1 MRRRLWG
8 RRGHG
13 IDGGDVGEAT
23 PLFFYGGDA
32 GERDERAAGGADGL
46 AGGIRIR
53 GRVWG
58 RRAGSAG
65 EYGDGGGAV
74 RPDGDPV
81 CAGGVLYGRF
91 RQSKSTKFLGR
102 LFIAIMIPLGNFGP
116 RLAEETSRPSVESVA
131 VAMTF
136 TSFE

>member
-1 MRRRLWG
+1 M
-8 RRGHG
+8 
-13 IDGGDVGEAT
+13 
-23 PLFFYGGDA
+23 
-32 GERDERAAGGADGL
+32 AAVIYSTSAWEL
-46 AGGIRIR
+46 AGLGVLMGWL

-58 RRAGSAG
+58 RQAGSAG

-74 RPDGDPV
+74 YSV

-116 RLAEETSRPSVESVA
+116 RLAEETSRPSVESVE
-131 VAMTF
+131 VSMTL